1 MSLEAVNP
9 VEPLKEIITTEY
21 LIDLRKRVRSE
32 VYSGEQFGSR
42 VA

>member
-9 VEPLKEIITTEY
+9 VEPPKEIITTEY
-21 LIDLRKRVRSE
+21 LIDLRRRIRSE
-32 VYSGEQFGSR
+32 VKSGEYFRSR